1 MKDLNE
7 YKINKIIIEKPVALS
22 IKGFNNILN
31 IIKNK
36 KYIIY
41 TNYIRQFIK
50 EFQKIKKIIKTR
62 KLGKPLVGNFY
73 YSKGIYYNGVHFIDF
88 VVTIFGMPLK
98 IELISKKKSK
108 TIKGDYLID
117 FILIYKNFKFF
128 FIGFETENVSS
139 SSFEIISQKGKIEV
153 SSSRKYRLYKI
164 KKNTLIKNINQF
176 SIISEKKISYGDS
189 FKNLLK
195 LVFYSKTK
203 NRGFV
208 TNDKKIYSILENFF

>member
-1 MKDLNE
+1 MTDLNK

-22 IKGFNNILN
+22 IKEFNKILN
-31 IIKNK
+31 IINNK

-50 EFQKIKKIIKTR
+50 EFQKIKKIIKTK

-88 VVTIFGMPLK
+88 IVSIFGMPLK
-98 IELISKKKSK
+98 IEVISKKKSK
-108 TIKGDYLID
+108 TVKGDYIID
-117 FILIYKNFKFF
+117 FILNYKNFKFF
-128 FIGFETENVSS
+128 FIGFETQNVSS
-139 SSFEIISQKGKIEV
+139 SSFEIISEKGKIEV

-176 SIISEKKISYGDS
+176 SIISEKKISYEDS
-189 FKNLLK
+189 FKNILK
-195 LVFYSKTK
+195 LVFYSKTRNK
-203 NRGFV
+203 GFV
-208 TNDKKIYSILENFF
+208 TNDKKVYKILENFF